1 MIKQFGLI
9 GKNIS
14 HSFSKKY
21 FEAKFKDLGIKKSS
35 YELFP
40 LTEIKEI
47 TSLLV
52 NNPNLKGFN
61 ITIPYKESIIPFLDE
76 LSPEAKTIGAVNTVK
91 VTFQNE
97 KPFLTGYN
105 TDAFGFKQSVKPFIK
120 AHHERV
126 LILGTGGAAKAVSY
140 VLQNMGINTL
150 LVSRVPN
157 EHQIGYDQINEY
169 VIKHHYL
176 IINCTPVGMFPHEN
190 SLPNLPYSLLTDKHT
205 LIDLIYNPTETLF
218 LKKGKEYGTNTLNG
232 LSMLQQQAEKSWLI
246 WSS

>member
-9 GKNIS
+9 GKTLS

-21 FEAKFKDLGIKKSS
+21 FEAKFKNLGIQNTS

-47 TSLLV
+47 TSLLA

-61 ITIPYKESIIPFLDE
+61 VTIPYKESIIPFLDE
-76 LSPEAKTIGAVNTVK
+76 LSPEAKIIGAVNTVK
-91 VTFQNE
+91 VTSKSG

-120 AHHERV
+120 SHHERV
-126 LILGTGGAAKAVSY
+126 LVLGTGGAAKAVNY

-150 LVSRVPN
+150 FVSRVPD

-176 IINCTPVGMFPHEN
+176 IINCTPVGMFPNEN

-205 LIDLIYNPTETLF
+205 LIDLIYNPTKTLF
-218 LKKGKEYGTNTLNG
+218 LKKGKEFGANTLNG